1 MNKNWTKHQGVSS
14 KSVVQLKGPKLYWRA
29 VTVLERGN
37 ILYVYST
44 CGIKDEANLN
54 EVTKKGGKKIAIATV
69 NNGVKFF

>member
-1 MNKNWTKHQGVSS
+1 MVGSYST
-14 KSVVQLKGPKLYWRA
+14 
-29 VTVLERGN
+29 ERGN

-69 NNGVKFF
+69 NNGGILFEVAFKS